1 MDSLRGKLI
10 LAGPMLKDPNFD
22 RAVVLITEHTEE
34 GAMGLVLN
42 RPSDATIGDAV
53 PDLSWVA
60 DADDTVYVGG
70 PVAPNGVIVL
80 AEWTDPRKAVVL
92 VDDDLGFVP
101 GDADDPDGLAEAI
114 RRARVYAG
122 HAGWGPG
129 QLEDEL
135 AEEAWIV
142 EAPRREEIF
151 SDDAEGL
158 WPAVL
163 RRMGREFAL
172 LSTMPPDPS
181 LN

>member
-53 PDLSWVA
+53 PDLTWVT
-60 DADDTVYVGG
+60 DAEDTVYVGG

-80 AEWTDPRKAVVL
+80 AEWTDPRQAVVL

-101 GDADDPDGLAEAI
+101 GDADDPDALATAI

-135 AEEAWIV
+135 AGEAWIV
-142 EAPRREEIF
+142 EPPRREELF